1 MALGRSATVAARQSG
16 TRAIRYGIRSSAM
29 AKSSTSY
36 QKLADELREID
47 SLQGISSI
55 LSWDELVVMKPKS
68 AESRA
73 AQKSALASV
82 LHQRMTSK
90 ALGDLIASAEREVDA
105 LDAFEKASVRDARR
119 QYDRK
124 IKLPAEL
131 AKTEARLGSEGYQ
144 AWAKAKESGDYAVFK
159 PFLES
164 IVRLRQEEAAAVAP
178 ELSQYDFQIDKFER
192 GMTAPRLKEIF
203 DELKPGLVDLIK
215 EVSTATPL
223 EIHHH
228 LRGAEGGATFDP
240 EVQASLCEDV
250 MRKLGFDG
258 ILSRSLHPFTGGT
271 AQDVRIT
278 TRYDPS
284 DFISGVAGLVHE
296 TGHAL
301 YEENR
306 PCGPQL
312 GLPVSSA
319 LSMGIHE
326 SMSLLFERMVGQSEE
341 FWEYF
346 QPLVEEKFEHMK
358 GVPASAYYDAINQVS
373 LLLLAV
379 VLASDLA
386 LLLASR
392 RSRAPT

>member
-178 ELSQYDFQIDKFER
+178 DEMSYDFQIDKFER

-358 GVPASAYYDAINQVS
+358 GVPAGAYYDAINQVS